1 MDWLPSSFPHNVR
14 CVISAVTD
22 SRSVILLY
30 DECRAP
36 SPVPLHLPDLDTSVR
51 QEIVEHKL
59 GKYTKVLFSA
69 IQYLAF

>member
-22 SRSVILLY
+22 SRSVILLS
-30 DECRAP
+30 DEHRAP
-36 SPVPLHLPDLDTSVR
+36 SPVRLPLRDLDTSAR
-51 QEIVEHKL
+51 QEIVELKL
-59 GKYTKVLFSA
+59 GKYNKVLFSA

>member
-22 SRSVILLY
+22 SRSVILLS
-30 DECRAP
+30 DERRVP
-36 SPVPLHLPDLDTSVR
+36 SPVPLHLPDLDTFVR

-59 GKYTKVLFSA
+59 GEYKKVLFSA